1 MKFIWFWCI
10 SAFILNIS
18 HSETTNT
25 KVHVVTME
33 GMRFDPKVLE
43 INVGETVR
51 WVNLSNSTHN
61 VVSYDKSF
69 QSTMLPTKGDVF
81 EHTFRITGESVYFC
95 QPHKLM
101 GMKGKIIVK

>member
-1 MKFIWFWCI
+1 MKLIWFLCVA
-10 SAFILNIS
+10 SFILNIS
-18 HSETTNT
+18 RTETTNA
-25 KVHVVTME
+25 KVHVITME

-51 WVNLSNSTHN
+51 WINLSNSTHN
-61 VVSYDKSF
+61 VIAYDKSF
-69 QSTMLPTKGDVF
+69 QSKMLPTKGGVF
-81 EHTFRITGESVYFC
+81 EHTFRITCESVYFC